1 KGSRVAIAYYAFDL
15 LYLDGYSLFRVDL
28 EKRKEL
34 LKQIIKPNGFL
45 RYSDH
50 FLGEGERVYKAAKQ
64 KGLEGI
70 VAKRRTSCYLEKRS
84 REWLKI
90 KLTQTQ
96 ECVIGGYTD
105 PKGSRENFGSLVLGL
120 YDDKQRLIP
129 VGQAGSGFTEK
140 SHAAMWQQLK
150 KLETDRSSFYGKVDA
165 TRRVH
170 YVRPEM
176 VAE

>member
-1 KGSRVAIAYYAFDL
+1 MQQRTGILSGGRRGPKRTGVPIAYYAFDL

-34 LKQIIKPNGFL
+34 LKQIITPNGLL

-50 FLGEGERVYKAAKQ
+50 FLGEGERVYKAAKE

-105 PKGSRENFGSLVLGL
+105 PKGSREKFCSLGL
-120 YDDKQRLIP
+120 GPYDDQQRLIP
-129 VGQAGSGFTEK
+129 VRHARSGITEK
-140 SHAAMWQQLK
+140 SPPAIWQRLQ
-150 KLETDRSSFYGKVDA
+150 KLENI
-165 TRRVH
+165 
-170 YVRPEM
+170 
-176 VAE
+176 